1 MFYVNI
7 SNAHHLRRDILEA
20 SKSLIEILQRHEKF
34 KRFRAEKIKAME
46 ELIIHF
52 REINELA
59 AQMKIAMP
67 KIRLPA
73 QKKVLKKAEQSA
85 AMPTVPVPKK
95 PQFAHE
101 SEDELK
107 KLESA
112 ISQIEARLN
121 EIK

>member
-7 SNAHHLRRDILEA
+7 SDAHHLRRDILEA
-20 SKSLIEILQRHEKF
+20 SKTLIEVLQRHEKF

-46 ELIIHF
+46 ELIILF
-52 REINELA
+52 REINEFT
-59 AQMKIAMP
+59 AQMKVALP

-73 QKKVLKKAEQSA
+73 
-85 AMPTVPVPKK
+85 PKK
-95 PQFAHE
+95 QPKKSEQATTAPAVPLPKKQQFAHE

-112 ISQIEARLN
+112 IAQIEARLN